1 MNAEDRNQYH
11 KIFHKSCKSSIVG
24 YDHPWFGL
32 QSPSCQNYRHHS
44 RNISVWIINS
54 NWTASTFQASKFL
67 SLILALFFA
76 QWFWCEF
83 SDFVM
88 IFGLAVNFQIFTKT
102 KLSKNKD
109 DITLILFKRAAI
121 DPFWLKQL
129 NLVAD
134 SQTEHVLLL
143 FL

>member
-1 MNAEDRNQYH
+1 
-11 KIFHKSCKSSIVG
+11 
-24 YDHPWFGL
+24 
-32 QSPSCQNYRHHS
+32 
-44 RNISVWIINS
+44 
-54 NWTASTFQASKFL
+54 
-67 SLILALFFA
+67 
-76 QWFWCEF
+76 
-83 SDFVM
+83 M